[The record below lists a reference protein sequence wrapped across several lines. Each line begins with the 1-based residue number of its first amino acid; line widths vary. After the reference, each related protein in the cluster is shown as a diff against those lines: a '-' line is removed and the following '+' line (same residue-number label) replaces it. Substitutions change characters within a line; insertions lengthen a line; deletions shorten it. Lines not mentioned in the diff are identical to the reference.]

1 MSTEN
6 HSILGK
12 TIGVTHAPGNKIAGH
27 RFSKSEQQKLK
38 EGKTIYAHLKTNKG
52 YFKTAIRKSKDPT
65 SNLLHLTFGEK
76 RAQQEIVNPNS
87 VRNITQTKVGT
98 GLKKFLAKAIHRRV
112 YKLEEKSLSQPITQQ
127 TNQYELLEKA
137 INSQDFKAIL
147 RLSKDF
153 KFEQNAI
160 ASILNKSHL
169 SEIQKKSK
177 QALTSTQTRISTR
190 SRPVTNYKKRIEKTN
205 NKNTVVQINI

>member
-12 TIGVTHAPGNKIAGH
+12 TIGVTHPPGNKIAGH
-27 RFSKSEQQKLK
+27 RFSRTEHQKLR

-65 SNLLHLTFGEK
+65 NNLLLLTFGEK
-76 RAQQEIVNPNS
+76 RAQKAIVNPNS
-87 VRNITQTKVGT
+87 VRNTTQTKVGT
-98 GLKKFLAKAIHRRV
+98 RLKKFLAKAIHRRV
-112 YKLEEKSLSQPITQQ
+112 YKVEEKSASQPITQQ
-127 TNQYELLEKA
+127 TNQYELLENA

-160 ASILNKSHL
+160 ASILNRSHL
-169 SEIQKKSK
+169 SEIQKKSIR
-177 QALTSTQTRISTR
+177 ALTSTQTRISTR
-190 SRPVTNYKKRIEKTN
+190 SRPITNYKRSREKTN
-205 NKNTVVQINI
+205 NKIIGIQINI